1 MFKNELCLKCSYLS
15 WRHIFRSWWNGV
27 KHVVLCS
34 IWHHLCNF
42 KKREKHPW
50 RSTTFSNTPPRVI
63 RHFIDYTNGTE
74 SRKAA
79 HIKIWRTQNLNI
91 TFLWNENRSWDLT
104 IQKSCFCLLQWK
116 PLVMWVNGLTKY
128 VKLRRVALAFTLH
141 KAFLEN
147 SLEVASPPHFVHFS
161 RKLFLVIFYYQTKFH
176 CLIAFTC
183 CIEQYVYCNCVTSQI
198 LKLTFAFLSSRFPAH
213 DQRVRARMLIY

>member
-1 MFKNELCLKCSYLS
+1 MTCFARFSTTCTVLKNEKNI
-15 WRHIFRSWWNGV
+15 HGGV
-27 KHVVLCS
+27 LLLATLLHEC
-34 IWHHLCNF
+34 
-42 KKREKHPW
+42 
-50 RSTTFSNTPPRVI
+50 I
-63 RHFIDYTNGTE
+63 RRFINYTSGTE

-161 RKLFLVIFYYQTKFH
+161 RKLFLVIFY
-176 CLIAFTC
+176 
-183 CIEQYVYCNCVTSQI
+183 
-198 LKLTFAFLSSRFPAH
+198 
-213 DQRVRARMLIY
+213 